1 MSPLHG
7 DYMKKHVFGTKSVK
21 QFGKSLMAITCILAL
36 GIAATGCSAKTDK
49 AATPAPTET
58 TPVASTDQLAKIKEK
73 GKIVLGTS
81 ADYPP
86 YEFHKTIDGQDTIVG
101 FDIEIAK
108 EVAAG
113 LGVELEIVDMKFE
126 GLLPALMGGKI
137 DFIVAGMNPTE
148 ERKKSV
154 DFSIVYYDAH
164 QTLLVAADQKDTLNT
179 LEAFKGKIVGVQ
191 KGTLQEQIATEQF
204 TGSEVKAIGKIPDLI
219 MELKTGKIDGILM
232 ADTVAKSYAKNN
244 PDIVLNGMDLGAE
257 GGVAIAMAKDN
268 PEFTA
273 AVNKTL
279 QGLMDAG
286 KVDQYITD
294 ANLLV
299 ENE

>member
-1 MSPLHG
+1 MTKQLKSGKGLKKW
-7 DYMKKHVFGTKSVK
+7 MKSIAAVTCII
-21 QFGKSLMAITCILAL
+21 AITV
-36 GIAATGCSAKTDK
+36 AATGCSGKTTETAAKP
-49 AATPAPTET
+49 AATETPAA
-58 TPVASTDQLAKIKEK
+58 ASTDQLAKIKEK

-108 EVAAG
+108 EVATS

-154 DFSIVYYDAH
+154 DFSVVYYDAH
-164 QTLLVAADQKDTLNT
+164 QTVLVAADQKDALNT
-179 LEAFKGKIVGVQ
+179 LEAFKGKVVGVQ

-244 PDIVLNGMDLGAE
+244 PDLVLNGMDLGSE
-257 GGVAIAMAKDN
+257 GGVAIAMPKDS
-268 PEFTA
+268 PELVE

-279 QGLMDAG
+279 QGLMDTG
-286 KVDQYITD
+286 KVDQFITD